1 VNGYP
6 SPRPSPARGEGEE
19 PPPLAGGS
27 WGRGARERLV
37 RALEGDPTIGA
48 EVRAVDPAL
57 VVRLTVGAGRRT
69 RPRPALGWSAL
80 AACALLG
87 VWVGWT
93 AADAA
98 PAPTLLAAVQ
108 ITPLADPP
116 P

>member
-1 VNGYP
+1 MNG
-6 SPRPSPARGEGEE
+6 E
-19 PPPLAGGS
+19 
-27 WGRGARERLV
+27 RERLL
-37 RALEGDPTIGA
+37 RALEADPTIEA
-48 EVRAVDPAL
+48 ETRAVDPAL
-57 VVRLTVGAGRRT
+57 VARLTAGAARRT
-69 RPRPALGWSAL
+69 RPRPGLGWSAL

-87 VWVGWT
+87 LWVGWT